1 MDRQIVSS
9 GTPWEE
15 TAGYSRA
22 VRVGPFVYISGTTAA
37 DETGKIHHPKNVY
50 GQASY
55 ILKKIARSLQSVN
68 AQLTHVV
75 RTRVYLTQI
84 DQAPKVMKA
93 HKKYF
98 DAIRPANT
106 LVEVSQLAT
115 PEMLVEIEVD
125 AVVDEEPTP

>member
-1 MDRQIVSS
+1 MKRQVVSS

-15 TAGYSRA
+15 KAGYSRA
-22 VRVGPFVYISGTTAA
+22 VRVGPFVYIAGTTAA
-37 DETGKIHHPKNVY
+37 DETGKIHQPGNVY

-55 ILKKIARSLQSVN
+55 ILKKIERSLQSVD
-68 AQLTHVV
+68 AQLVHVV

-84 DQAPKVMKA
+84 DQAAKVMKA

-98 DAIRPANT
+98 DPIRPANT

-125 AVVDEEPTP
+125 AVVDNENS